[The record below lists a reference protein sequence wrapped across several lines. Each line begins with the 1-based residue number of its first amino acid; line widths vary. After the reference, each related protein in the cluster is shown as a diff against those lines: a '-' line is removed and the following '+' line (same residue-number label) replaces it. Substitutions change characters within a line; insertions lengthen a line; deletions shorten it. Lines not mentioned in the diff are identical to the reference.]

1 MAKINPRQQP
11 LLLHT
16 SGVNESFHD
25 APDSFQDYIHG
36 MQNVIAAGRIDLN
49 STNRQRIITDNSP
62 YEYRPNQPAQKGILL
77 VHGIYDSPYTLR
89 DIAKQL
95 VAEGFLVRS
104 VLLPGHG
111 TVPGDL
117 SNIKAE
123 AFTNAVRYGI
133 EDLAKQ
139 VKDIY
144 LFGFSLGGTLVI
156 EQALKNTK
164 IKALVL
170 VAPALKTKKRGANLL
185 IHVHRIGGWFK
196 NSWNWYQHTL
206 QTSHVRYESFH
217 YNGAHQACRLM
228 KKVAQQLKQ
237 QTLPMP
243 IFVVATATDESV
255 DPLPILNFFQQQNNQ
270 NSQLLLYSNQQ
281 LHFDDNRITI
291 RNSAFPEKNILDF
304 AHTGLAIAP
313 NNPHYG
319 EFGEFKDFQHY
330 NYNLDKHRGEIF
342 LGAITP
348 ENLKKHVVQRLSY
361 NPDFQ
366 FMAKAMIEFLKG
378 V

>member
-49 STNRQRIITDNSP
+49 SVNRQQIIADNSP
-62 YEYRPNQPAQKGILL
+62 YEWHPNQPTQKGILL
-77 VHGIYDSPYTLR
+77 VHGIYDSPYTLC

-95 VAEGFLVRS
+95 VAAGFLVRS
-104 VLLPGHG
+104 ILLPGHG

-117 SNIKAE
+117 LNTKAE
-123 AFTNAVRYGI
+123 AFTNAVHYGI
-133 EDLAKQ
+133 ENLAKE
-139 VKDIY
+139 VKDVY
-144 LFGFSLGGTLVI
+144 LLGFSLGGTLVI
-156 EQALKNTK
+156 EQALQNPK

-170 VAPALKTKKRGANLL
+170 ISPALKTKRHGVNLYVDL
-185 IHVHRIGGWFK
+185 YRIGSWFK
-196 NSWNWYQHTL
+196 NSLHWYQCTL
-206 QTSHVRYESFH
+206 QTSHVRYECFP

-228 KKVAQQLKQ
+228 KKVTQQLKQ

-243 IFVVATATDESV
+243 IFVAATAADESV
-255 DPLPILNFFQQQNNQ
+255 DPFRIIKFFQQQKDQRN
-270 NSQLLLYSNQQ
+270 QLLLYSSQHLQ
-281 LHFDDNRITI
+281 FDDNRITI

-304 AHTGLAIAP
+304 AHTGLLMAP
-313 NNPHYG
+313 DNPQYG

-330 NYNLDKHRGEIF
+330 NYKLNKHPGEIF

-348 ENLKKHVVQRLSY
+348 KNLKKHVVQRLSY

-366 FMAKAMIEFLKG
+366 FMAKAIVEFLLG